1 MKNTGIYTRLLFT
14 SMVTGLILI
23 ILYSVLYYVNKKQ
36 GKEMIEASQNQ
47 FDKEVESLFT
57 FKTATLKQ
65 VVYDYSFWDEFV
77 DNIQTPDT
85 SWFNDNITTILKSF
99 RVDYACVYDSSF
111 QVVHEAAT
119 SQFVKRGFIKK
130 EVLAKLKESKFLN
143 FYQMTPDG
151 MIEISAASVHPTN
164 APTHMLTKPS
174 GYMFL
179 AKSWDS
185 SFVADLEILS
195 GSDIQLINSS
205 DSTPKVDKYVLTTRQ
220 VLQGWDETM
229 VGQFVFT
236 RVSDYFR
243 HYHKLSIFMLLM
255 ILVSI
260 MLTLLIFHF
269 ASRKWINAPLRLVT
283 KILESNDPHL
293 IKELQHC
300 PGEFKHIGD
309 LFSKFI
315 RQKEEL
321 IQAKQKAEESDR
333 LKTAFLANMSHEI
346 RTPMNGILGFSS
358 LLKEPDLVGEKREEY
373 IDIIEKSGARMLNI
387 LSDIINISK
396 IESGQMVVRCTEVN
410 VNELI
415 KNIFV
420 LLRLDAE
427 ARKITLTY
435 NNGLRT
441 EEAWVK
447 TDREKLNSIL
457 SNLVKNAI
465 KYTDKGSI
473 EMGYSK
479 MDDILTFYVKD
490 TGIGIPKIRQEAIFD
505 RFVQADISDV
515 QAREGAGLG
524 LSIAKSLVE
533 LLGGKIW
540 VESEEGVGSA
550 FYFTLPYTAGSH
562 LIKA

>member
-1 MKNTGIYTRLLFT
+1 
-14 SMVTGLILI
+14 
-23 ILYSVLYYVNKKQ
+23 
-36 GKEMIEASQNQ
+36 
-47 FDKEVESLFT
+47 
-57 FKTATLKQ
+57 
-65 VVYDYSFWDEFV
+65 
-77 DNIQTPDT
+77 
-85 SWFNDNITTILKSF
+85 
-99 RVDYACVYDSSF
+99 
-111 QVVHEAAT
+111 
-119 SQFVKRGFIKK
+119 
-130 EVLAKLKESKFLN
+130 
-143 FYQMTPDG
+143 
-151 MIEISAASVHPTN
+151 
-164 APTHMLTKPS
+164 
-174 GYMFL
+174 
-179 AKSWDS
+179 
-185 SFVADLEILS
+185 
-195 GSDIQLINSS
+195 
-205 DSTPKVDKYVLTTRQ
+205 
-220 VLQGWDETM
+220 
-229 VGQFVFT
+229 
-236 RVSDYFR
+236 
-243 HYHKLSIFMLLM
+243 
-255 ILVSI
+255 
-260 MLTLLIFHF
+260 
-269 ASRKWINAPLRLVT
+269 
-283 KILESNDPHL
+283 
-293 IKELQHC
+293 
-300 PGEFKHIGD
+300 
-309 LFSKFI
+309 
-315 RQKEEL
+315 
-321 IQAKQKAEESDR
+321 
-333 LKTAFLANMSHEI
+333 MSHEI

-427 ARKITLTY
+427 ARKITLSY